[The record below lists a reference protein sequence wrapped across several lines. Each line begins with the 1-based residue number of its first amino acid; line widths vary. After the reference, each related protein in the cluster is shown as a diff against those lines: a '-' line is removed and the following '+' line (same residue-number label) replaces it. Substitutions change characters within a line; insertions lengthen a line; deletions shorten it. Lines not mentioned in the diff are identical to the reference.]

1 MARRL
6 DGRRLF
12 VLELRHQVELYEDSI
27 AVAKEELGSN
37 HPYVVEQ
44 TNLLSE
50 LHQVLQLFELPLVRL
65 IRAVELAIYG
75 QDYLAYIREQLGVE
89 SPCILIEQMFV
100 SALVGEMERLKLPV
114 LTSGVKLLRCFI
126 Q

>member
-1 MARRL
+1 L

-27 AVAKEELGSN
+27 AVTNEELGSN

-44 TNLLSE
+44 ANLLSE

-89 SPCILIEQMFV
+89 GSCILIEQMFV
-100 SALVGEMERLKLPV
+100 SAFVGEMDLLKLPV
-114 LTSGVKLLRCFI
+114 LTSGVKLLKRFI
-126 Q
+126 L